1 MKKPMMI
8 FALLLFS
15 TLASAITVNFNFD
28 TTQNSTPPS
37 QGIFY
42 TESLVLQIQ
51 TTERVRCRY
60 STTTEPSFDSM
71 TGFFD
76 EDLETI
82 HKKTLT
88 GLSTKVHRYFVRCR
102 NISNPSN
109 PLDGRNELEAIFT
122 TSNLISAVDISIMG
136 IETEEDALNSGKH
149 EINLITSKIPSTTPT
164 LTYSYDGIIYNPI
177 TLYGS
182 GTSWKGYLMI
192 SESTGEKIGS
202 FKFEAKDIEERTG
215 TNIREGSTFIVDTK
229 APSSMSS
236 LEAIGEYKQ
245 IRLEWVS
252 PENEDIETINIYKST
267 DPNVGYTD
275 FYKSIDGTEEDYIDE
290 DVIRGKTYYYKI
302 APEDLAGNI
311 ADLSREITATSRT
324 DNKTSTTGLSP
335 YLMGTVD
342 AALTELALLES
353 DASRAQTT
361 LNSFDE
367 SETICLK
374 TLGLFDNLESTK
386 SELAALKKE
395 IENYKLQD
403 LTSETLNSR
412 LAASRIKINIIK
424 KKIPDTIT
432 STSSNR
438 KEIKPTE
445 ESLRI
450 ALIEYFSELTPSL
463 IDKSVKQSQALIEEH
478 NIKIQSQID
487 IFEITFLDGTRQS
500 KSLIQHYIDSTLEKS
515 ENKMII
521 LKIPASIPIESL
533 KIKNIDYTEGGAGL
547 IKFGADTKEITYIID
562 TKLDP
567 NSINEINIAPLEI
580 AEDKPFF
587 TGYSLSSI
595 PGTGSMGMT
604 TLILLACSLVVY
616 LTLMRKRQKNSTIM
630 SFIEKAEEVK
640 YLKKIGQEEKAN
652 ELYNVLKSDYLRL
665 NQKQKAKVF
674 EEVKH
679 LSIGT

>member
-1 MKKPMMI
+1 MKKLMMI

-15 TLASAITVNFNFD
+15 TLTSAITADFSFD
-28 TTQNSTPPS
+28 TTQNKT
-37 QGIFY
+37 QEIQNIIY

-51 TTERVRCRY
+51 TTQRVLCRY
-60 STTTEPSFDSM
+60 STTAGTPFDFMASFD
-71 TGFFD
+71 D
-76 EDLETI
+76 PLETI

-88 GLSTKVHRYFVRCR
+88 DLSTRVHRYFVRCR

-109 PLDGRNELEAIFT
+109 PLDGRNELQAIFT
-122 TSNLISAVDISIMG
+122 TSNLISAVDINIVG

-149 EINLITSKIPSTTPT
+149 EINLITSKIPFTTPT

-182 GTSWKGYLMI
+182 GTNWKGYLMI

-202 FKFEAKDIEERTG
+202 FKFEAKDIEGRIG

-229 APSSMSS
+229 APSSISS

-252 PENEDIETINIYKST
+252 QENEDIETINIYKSI

-275 FYKSIDGTEEDYIDE
+275 FYKSIDGTEEDYTDE
-290 DVIRGKTYYYKI
+290 DVTSGKTYYYKI

-311 ADLSREITATSRT
+311 ADLSREITATART
-324 DNKTSTTGLSP
+324 DNKIVTTGLSP
-335 YLMGTVD
+335 YLIGSVD
-342 AALTELALLES
+342 AALTELALLEK
-353 DASRAQTT
+353 DALRAQTT
-361 LNSFDE
+361 LNNFDE
-367 SETICLK
+367 PETTHLK
-374 TLGLFDNLESTK
+374 TLGLFDNIESTK
-386 SELAALKKE
+386 SEITALKKE

-403 LTSETLNSR
+403 LTSEILNSR
-412 LAASRIKINIIK
+412 LASSRIKINIIK

-463 IDKSVKQSQALIEEH
+463 IDKSVKESQALIEEH
-478 NIKIQSQID
+478 NVKIQSQID

-515 ENKMII
+515 ENKIII
-521 LKIPASIPIESL
+521 LKIPASIPVESL
-533 KIKNIDYTEGGAGL
+533 KIKNIDYTEGGTGL

-567 NSINEINIAPLEI
+567 DSINEINVAPLKI

-587 TGYSLSSI
+587 TGNFLSNI

-640 YLKKIGQEEKAN
+640 YLQKIGQEEKAN

-665 NQKQKAKVF
+665 NQTQKSKVF

-679 LSIGT
+679 LSTEA